1 MQPTFSLM
9 VHGGAGT
16 LEAADDSVVASRYL
30 DALRAV
36 LEHGRTLLAAGVS
49 ALDTVERC
57 AALLEDDPL
66 FNAGR
71 GSVLTAEGRIEMDA
85 ALMDGRNLAAGAVAT
100 VRNIANPVKLARR
113 VLDEGTTVL
122 YVAEGAMRFARKQ
135 GFAECP
141 EIDLITEA
149 RRQELA
155 SLTDA
160 VRYSPPDK
168 LGTIGVVARDLTG
181 NVAAA
186 TSTGGRTGKPAGRVG
201 DSPII
206 GAGTWAD
213 NTSCALSC
221 TGNGED
227 FMRTALARTAAAFVE
242 LQGLTAAE
250 AVARTLEYLE
260 ARVNGLGGLILIDH
274 AGRCAA
280 GFNTPRMIH
289 GWIEHGGEIHCR
301 L

>member
-16 LEAADDSVVASRYL
+16 LKAADDSVVANRYL

-36 LEHGRTLLAAGVS
+36 LEHGRTLLTAGAG

-57 AALLEDDPL
+57 AALLENDPL

-85 ALMDGRNLAAGAVAT
+85 ALMDGSNLAAGAVAA
-100 VRNIANPVKLARR
+100 VRNIANPVKLARS
-113 VLDEGTTVL
+113 VLEEGTTVL

-160 VRYSPPDK
+160 VRCSPPDK

-181 NVAAA
+181 NLAAA

-213 NTSCALSC
+213 NASCALSC

-242 LQGLTAAE
+242 LQGLGAAE

-289 GWIEHGGEIHCR
+289 GWIEHGGETHCR